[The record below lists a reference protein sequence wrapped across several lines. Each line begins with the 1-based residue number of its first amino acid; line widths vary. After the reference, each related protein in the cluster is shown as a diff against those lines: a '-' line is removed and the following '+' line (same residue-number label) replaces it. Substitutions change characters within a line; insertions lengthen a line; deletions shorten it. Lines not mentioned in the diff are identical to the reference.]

1 MIITPSYDL
10 SSQLRTKNFKKVQ
23 VIYIKAYIYQKNLN
37 FLQKIF
43 LIFFFTF
50 FYQVFN
56 SLVIN
61 ETINIFIPCQINMG
75 SQTSFIRPPLK

>member
-1 MIITPSYDL
+1 MILTPSYDL

-61 ETINIFIPCQINMG
+61 ETINIFINNYTLPNKHG
-75 SQTSFIRPPLK
+75 FPNFFY